1 MSQVS
6 KSLASHISA
15 SINRTGKMD
24 PVTRRFNPCLA
35 FCVVNILL
43 LCIGNLTYDPQ
54 SYIILREAFF
64 QGQEHRRHCA
74 LNLLS
79 ISNAYAARVPPNS
92 GDTARP
98 LTSSNAGRRSS
109 SPTPPASTASNRHP
123 PLHQPST
130 APTTAATGTST
141 VPRRISGRQEQTAS
155 SSRGPGLV
163 TGVPGRHHPYRRPP
177 AAVSLP
183 MGVTQASSSPSSASA
198 ARAATTVHQ
207 RDRSA
212 GIQTGPN
219 EGALRA
225 QISRRLQEHRRRLLQ
240 QISLH
245 QYLLQ
250 HYRDPHNPSYV
261 VVTPDILHTL

>member
-130 APTTAATGTST
+130 ERRLCHDGFQEGRNRQHRRAEAP
-141 VPRRISGRQEQTAS
+141 AS
-155 SSRGPGLV
+155 LPV
-163 TGVPGRHHPYRRPP
+163 FQDVTIPTGVRPP
-177 AAVSLP
+177 RFHCLWASRKQAALLV
-183 MGVTQASSSPSSASA
+183 
-198 ARAATTVHQ
+198 Q
-207 RDRSA
+207 RVRQ
-212 GIQTGPN
+212 G
-219 EGALRA
+219 
-225 QISRRLQEHRRRLLQ
+225 RRLLYTSAIDRQ
-240 QISLH
+240 GYKLARMKVPCARKFLDDCRNTGEGCYNKFHCINIYYNTTVTHTILRT
-245 QYLLQ
+245 LL
-250 HYRDPHNPSYV
+250 
-261 VVTPDILHTL
+261 